1 MASNVDLPK
10 VLVAGA
16 TGYLGGFV
24 VESLHCE
31 GYPVRALARNPEKLG
46 RCREMCNEVVVA
58 EATKPDTL
66 SELAGGATIL
76 FSSLGK
82 HDFKRRPSVWEVDFQ
97 ANMNLLEAAR
107 IQGVEHVVF
116 ISVVNGPLLRQR
128 GIHTAEARERVVDAI
143 QASGLTWTILRPS
156 GFFNDM
162 ADFFRMA
169 SRGTGWMIGDGTARM
184 SPIHGADLAD
194 VVVDKIGDPN
204 ALNHAFDVGGPDT
217 LSYEEI
223 MQLAFQAMDKPP
235 KLRRLPNWVVR
246 SAVTMASLVN
256 PTVADLMRAIAVMST
271 EGADAPNYGNRHLAD
286 FFASLAAE
294 FQ

>member
-1 MASNVDLPK
+1 MALDVDLPK

-24 VESLHCE
+24 VESLHRE

-46 RCREMCNEVVVA
+46 HRREMCTEVVVA

-66 SELAGGATIL
+66 SGLAEGATIL

-82 HDFKRRPSVWEVDFQ
+82 HDFKRRPNVWEVDFQ

-107 IQGVEHVVF
+107 IQGIGHVVF
-116 ISVVNGPLLRQR
+116 ISVINGPLLRQR
-128 GIHTAEARERVVDAI
+128 GIQTAEARERVVDAI
-143 QASGLTWTILRPS
+143 QAAGLTWTILRPS

-169 SRGTGWMIGDGTARM
+169 SRGTGWIIGDGTARM

-194 VVVDKIGDPN
+194 VVADKIGDPN
-204 ALNHAFDVGGPDT
+204 ALNRAFDVGGPDT
-217 LSYEEI
+217 LSYEDI
-223 MQLAFQAMDKPP
+223 MQLAFQALDKPP
-235 KLRRLPNWVVR
+235 KLRRLPKWVVR
-246 SAVTMASLVN
+246 SAAAMTSLVN

-271 EGADAPNYGNRHLAD
+271 EGANAPNYGHRHLAD
-286 FFASLAAE
+286 FFATLAE
-294 FQ
+294 GLR